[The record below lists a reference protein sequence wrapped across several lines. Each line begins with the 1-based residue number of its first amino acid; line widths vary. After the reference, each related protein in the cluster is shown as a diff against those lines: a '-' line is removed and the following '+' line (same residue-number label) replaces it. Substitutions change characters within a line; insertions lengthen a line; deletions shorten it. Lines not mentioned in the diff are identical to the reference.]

1 MESYLKQMEEL
12 RNEQKR
18 RYEEHKKQEDQKRKE
33 ENLKK
38 QREMITEKYSVE
50 NVAVRKIQS
59 FVRTKLLQA
68 SVNMTEEE
76 INMIPGIYRV
86 HLGITE
92 DNLVQPEK
100 PVIVSKQEYNPMYYD
115 DSYFV
120 DIGEEGIIIPTSNS
134 DEEIQNAIRLSM
146 LQYDK
151 NDIQGVELDEDEMIE
166 NRAIMES
173 LGLDTQNLSDV
184 KEDGNDATSLA
195 NPENIVSF
203 FKQCISNLTKQN
215 KSDVHVPLRHVPL
228 RHVPRVKSRRVRKG
242 KTEMQ
247 IALEESLKN
256 ISNEP
261 VIDDKFI
268 EHISDESSVEEDI
281 INQIMMESANEA
293 GVSISDEDQIMAQMI
308 EESKVCFDDDAQ
320 TEAELMNQIMKKSI
334 DENKNFS
341 RVCIDLRVYGP
352 DPYQPIYVNDI
363 AYYLDAEQV
372 KKVKDDWNKINPETA
387 AGEQFHQKMEFIKNM
402 AIDMKLLEDETQ

>member
-1 MESYLKQMEEL
+1 
-12 RNEQKR
+12 
-18 RYEEHKKQEDQKRKE
+18 
-33 ENLKK
+33 
-38 QREMITEKYSVE
+38 
-50 NVAVRKIQS
+50 
-59 FVRTKLLQA
+59 
-68 SVNMTEEE
+68 
-76 INMIPGIYRV
+76 
-86 HLGITE
+86 
-92 DNLVQPEK
+92 
-100 PVIVSKQEYNPMYYD
+100 
-115 DSYFV
+115 
-120 DIGEEGIIIPTSNS
+120 
-134 DEEIQNAIRLSM
+134 
-146 LQYDK
+146 
-151 NDIQGVELDEDEMIE
+151 MIE